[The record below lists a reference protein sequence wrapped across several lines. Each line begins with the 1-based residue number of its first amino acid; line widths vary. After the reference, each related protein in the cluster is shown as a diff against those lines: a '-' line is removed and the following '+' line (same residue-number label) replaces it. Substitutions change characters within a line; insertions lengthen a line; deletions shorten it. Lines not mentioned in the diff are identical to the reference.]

1 MKRIQIILSVAV
13 MLITL
18 SGCGNQKVQSNDSTK
33 DTAIT
38 TDNQENT
45 TTDIKDN
52 NVAAQKDS
60 DNTNSNKKDSTN
72 TNTNK
77 TEKSTNNNTSSQ
89 NTSKESNKDQK
100 SFYGNW
106 ELKKVAGYAKVS
118 AGADDSLI
126 GEKMSFSSQVATV
139 GDVSYNNPKYT
150 TTNQTQNTIVS
161 DYHTN
166 LSKIGVD
173 TDSITE
179 LDISNQNGEGATLF
193 IKDNDTLLYFVEGVF
208 YEVKRIS

>member
-60 DNTNSNKKDSTN
+60 DNTNSNKKIVQTQILI
-72 TNTNK
+72 K
-77 TEKSTNNNTSSQ
+77 
-89 NTSKESNKDQK
+89 QK
-100 SFYGNW
+100 RAQIIIPVHKIL
-106 ELKKVAGYAKVS
+106 LKKV
-118 AGADDSLI
+118 
-126 GEKMSFSSQVATV
+126 T
-139 GDVSYNNPKYT
+139 
-150 TTNQTQNTIVS
+150 
-161 DYHTN
+161 
-166 LSKIGVD
+166 KIKNHFMVTG
-173 TDSITE
+173 
-179 LDISNQNGEGATLF
+179 N
-193 IKDNDTLLYFVEGVF
+193 
-208 YEVKRIS
+208 

>member
-13 MLITL
+13 LLITL

-45 TTDIKDN
+45 TNDIKDN
-52 NVAAQKDS
+52 NVATQ
-60 DNTNSNKKDSTN
+60 KDSTN

-106 ELKKVAGYAKVS
+106 ELKKVAGYAEVS
-118 AGADDSLI
+118 AGADNSLI
-126 GEKMSFSSQVATV
+126 GVKMSFSSQVATV

-150 TTNQTQNTIVS
+150 TTNQTQNTMAS

-173 TDSITE
+173 ADSITE

-208 YEVKRIS
+208 YEVKRTS